1 MDDHKLIMISIFG
14 FFKTWKRC
22 IFLMK
27 NMLGKILEFG
37 RMHEKS
43 FIYLFLMFSNISEK
57 NGYFNTGFVFY
68 SVNIQFDIMKNW

>member
-1 MDDHKLIMISIFG
+1 
-14 FFKTWKRC
+14 
-22 IFLMK
+22 
-27 NMLGKILEFG
+27 MLGKILEFG